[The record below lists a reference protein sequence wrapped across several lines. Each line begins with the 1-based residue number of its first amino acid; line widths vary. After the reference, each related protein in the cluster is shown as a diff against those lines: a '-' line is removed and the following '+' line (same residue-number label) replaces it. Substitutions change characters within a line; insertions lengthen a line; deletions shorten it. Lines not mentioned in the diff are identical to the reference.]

1 MAHKLTAAI
10 CILRIRKGKS
20 NDPHPGGS
28 RITTRPLAWRRA
40 LSCAKSRMQA
50 EGAHRQAS
58 CRTRSQI
65 MKSAR
70 FQELVLWDHF
80 DQRRTREA
88 GGRIDSRLH
97 GIVLSR
103 SPAGTSD
110 REHVEQLIREASEPF
125 SAVYIS
131 PLLGQRRSIRGR
143 TVFGYAGRQIDQMV
157 DNYPGMRWWMAKD
170 GLVIDVVPDD
180 ADRLSEFDRRAGQ
193 LICDGTQAGR
203 LFEDV
208 VRKIAAELDAAGFSL
223 LENLQAAQR
232 KPIAAFNQKYAKRA
246 VKSFSAA

>member
-1 MAHKLTAAI
+1 
-10 CILRIRKGKS
+10 
-20 NDPHPGGS
+20 
-28 RITTRPLAWRRA
+28 

-50 EGAHRQAS
+50 EGAHTQAS
-58 CRTRSQI
+58 CRTRPQI

-70 FQELVLWDHF
+70 FQELVLWAHF

-97 GIVLSR
+97 GIVSSTL
-103 SPAGTSD
+103 PAGTSR
-110 REHVEQLIREASEPF
+110 REHVERLIREASEPF

-131 PLLGQRRSIRGR
+131 PLLDQGRSIRGA
-143 TVFGYAGRQIDQMV
+143 TYFGYAGRQIDQIV
-157 DNYPGMRWWMAKD
+157 DDYPGMRWWITKG
-170 GLVIDVVPDD
+170 GLVIDVVPDE

-193 LICDGTQAGR
+193 LVCDGTQAGR

-223 LENLQAAQR
+223 LENLQPAQR

-246 VKSFSAA
+246 VKSFSAAASHREFSRAVRRRLYVARDRYRAAYKSTPS